1 MRAAPPVS
9 YPLGPCFFQQALYAV
24 ITLLTVG
31 VWCAW
36 CWSQTAPMAQSAVA
50 LLLGAWM
57 VWAWRDTRVQPA
69 WLVWDGAAWRW
80 ETVQGQVCEGR
91 LAVQWD
97 WQQALLLRF
106 DPPSGEGLANGPAPR
121 WMWLA
126 RGPDAELWDDLRRAV
141 HGPQTKLENS
151 GEMP

>member
-9 YPLGPCFFQQALYAV
+9 YPLGPCFFQQALYVAITVLAV
-24 ITLLTVG
+24 V

-36 CWSQTAPMAQSAVA
+36 WLSQNAPWAQGAVA
-50 LLLGAWM
+50 LLLVGWV
-57 VWAWRDTRVQPA
+57 VWAQGDTRAEPA
-69 WLVWDGAAWRW
+69 WLVRDGEAWRW

-91 LAVQWD
+91 LVVQWD

-106 DPPSGEGLANGPAPR
+106 DPPSGEILKGWPAPR
-121 WMWLA
+121 WIWLA
-126 RGPDAELWDDLRRAV
+126 CGRDAALWEELRRAV

-151 GEMP
+151 GVMP